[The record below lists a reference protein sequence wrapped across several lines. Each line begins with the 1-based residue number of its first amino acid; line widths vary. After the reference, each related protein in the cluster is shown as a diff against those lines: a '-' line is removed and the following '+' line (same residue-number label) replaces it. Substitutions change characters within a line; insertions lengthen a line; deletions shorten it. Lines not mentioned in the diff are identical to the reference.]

1 MQIRSGYMDLGKVAD
16 GLSQAYLTFKLNHT
30 TAKDLS
36 MPRNC
41 RHLQR
46 LELSKNE
53 LSELRHLSG
62 MENLVYLNVSGT
74 DPPTVDSHSLSTYC
88 TLVHADG

>member
-1 MQIRSGYMDLGKVAD
+1 MDLGKVAD
-16 GLSQAYLTFKLNHT
+16 GLSQAYLTFKLNQT

-36 MPRNC
+36 MLKNC

-53 LSELRHLSG
+53 LCELRHLNG
-62 MENLVYLNVSGT
+62 MENLVYLNVSGRNLLQSG
-74 DPPTVDSHSLSTYC
+74 DGCCHTVRTWSRNM
-88 TLVHADG
+88 